1 MMRLSH
7 LAFFGLLTLAIAS
20 CGAQRSLRQ
29 ADEAYHLALQTA
41 EQLRPRLQALNL
53 QKNSLNVQG
62 RALFPDEIEF
72 IREVESIE
80 ESYRLWEAGEKK
92 AASGKDS
99 PAPAGPK
106 ALYRHQKEWLA
117 AIRHIRER
125 VDAQAGRFR

>member
-1 MMRLSH
+1 MMRLSQ
-7 LAFFGLLTLAIAS
+7 LAFFCLLLLAIAS
-20 CGAQRSLRQ
+20 CGAQHSLRQ

-41 EQLRPRLQALNL
+41 EQLRPRLQALNM

-92 AASGKDS
+92 AASGNDS
-99 PAPAGPK
+99 PAGPR

-125 VDAQAGRFR
+125 VDAQAGGFR